1 MGGSEAR
8 HRAIERIAQYTPP
21 SEGFDTDETPQEI
34 FGRNVFSRAVMQAR
48 LPRPVYESVIG
59 WATQTG
65 TPPPGGPPRLALQPR
80 PGDDTEDMS
89 VSSELLLI
97 YLHLAAA
104 SHRRRRL
111 HARDRFLLLA
121 AACFARSSG
130 RLHDYLVG
138 HRVLGTYISNYYEK
152 AMTRKDKARTLTV
165 LWVGIGLSVWLIGE
179 PIPAIILP
187 LIALA
192 VTIHILRLSPRG

>member
-1 MGGSEAR
+1 MYGLTRRRFIIALTAASASLGGFFGPLTGAG
-8 HRAIERIAQYTPP
+8 IAAWL
-21 SEGFDTDETPQEI
+21 GFPIAFISTGLFLLLATELGA
-34 FGRNVFSRAVMQAR
+34 FFALLAALV
-48 LPRPVYESVIG
+48 LPRRK
-59 WATQTG
+59 G
-65 TPPPGGPPRLALQPR
+65 TILAL
-80 PGDDTEDMS
+80 
-89 VSSELLLI
+89 LI
-97 YLHLAAA
+97 AVGSISLA
-104 SHRRRRL
+104 L
-111 HARDRFLLLA
+111 GVVGIVLPLVPTTPFLLLA